1 MARPTLEQL
10 KSTAYDLF
18 VQLNQVQARLKQ
30 VEQAIAEYKPEPK
43 PEVKPKEDEKPKE
56 EVKPEEKK

>member
-1 MARPTLEQL
+1 MAKASLEQL
-10 KSTAYDLF
+10 KATAYDLF

-30 VEQAIAEYKPEPK
+30 VEQAIAEYKP
-43 PEVKPKEDEKPKE
+43 DEKPKE